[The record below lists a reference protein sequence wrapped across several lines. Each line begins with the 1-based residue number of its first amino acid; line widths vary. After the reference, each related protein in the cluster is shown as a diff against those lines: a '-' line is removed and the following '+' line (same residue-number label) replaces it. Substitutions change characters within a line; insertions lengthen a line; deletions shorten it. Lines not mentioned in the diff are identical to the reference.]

1 MSKNQKFYTRRVNAI
16 KNELTY
22 FYRLAYQ
29 KQFQL
34 NYINE
39 VVSRTKQQHEYPRLR
54 RIDQEY
60 IRGLEFGLI
69 DAYNLK
75 LEKSYIRYL
84 CRDGAFRLQ
93 MDLNKCE
100 SSTRVR
106 LHSTEGPCVYL
117 FTYPVLPNSISDT
130 INIFYLPEDTRETL
144 EKLNLKLITEVNL
157 RTIGG
162 NPSIMSHYC
171 INAPVGPGVVILDEI
186 IPRKHEETSC

>member
-1 MSKNQKFYTRRVNAI
+1 MSNTKYYTRRVNAI
-16 KNELTY
+16 KNELVY
-22 FYRLAYQ
+22 FYRLAFE

-39 VVSRTKQQHEYPRLR
+39 VVSRHKQQHNYPLLR
-54 RIDQEY
+54 RFDQEY
-60 IRGLEFGLI
+60 IRGLEYGLI

-75 LEKSYIRYL
+75 LERMQIRYL

-100 SSTRVR
+100 SSTQVR

-162 NPSIMSHYC
+162 TPSIMSNYY
-171 INAPVGPGVVILDEI
+171 IPAPVGPGVVVLDEI
-186 IPRKHEETSC
+186 IPRKHEEASC